1 MSKPFSYRSEVARGR
16 LFEEIPL
23 ISLLSDAYVIGLV
36 TDLVVALRERQ
47 GEVDQLRRDSVEAE
61 ASLGGLLDQSR
72 EARDA
77 LARKEGKEQEA
88 ELKRQ
93 RKLVADRM
101 VREKHSEELAYKMH
115 SAR

>member
-1 MSKPFSYRSEVARGR
+1 MQR
-16 LFEEIPL
+16 
-23 ISLLSDAYVIGLV
+23 
-36 TDLVVALRERQ
+36 
-47 GEVDQLRRDSVEAE
+47 VEAP
-61 ASLGGLLDQSR
+61 GGDRCVEQGVVGID
-72 EARDA
+72 ENADA
-77 LARKEGKEQEA
+77 LDMARKEGKEQEA